1 MYIVCNWNK
10 VLTRQPNTD
19 SNRISFDIDLLRI
32 WIMKYQITMKYDQAY
47 AININD
53 SLFLIFFF
61 LKILE
66 LKLYNQYNVII
77 FI

>member
-1 MYIVCNWNK
+1 
-10 VLTRQPNTD
+10 
-19 SNRISFDIDLLRI
+19 
-32 WIMKYQITMKYDQAY
+32 MKYQITMKYDQAY